1 MWLGKILV
9 VLLWAQ
15 SGRVRREIVVIV
27 NCCGDID
34 VVVDR
39 KRGLWRVLGLAFRLL
54 GLFVTGLTTFF
65 NEESTLTFLLPVAC
79 LRFLALSLFGHS
91 FPRLH
96 FVDGGTLVLELLQL
110 GRLVADSIELMHHII
125 AFVNHFVDFEL

>member
-27 NCCGDID
+27 NGCGDID

-39 KRGLWRVLGLAFRLL
+39 
-54 GLFVTGLTTFF
+54 
-65 NEESTLTFLLPVAC
+65 
-79 LRFLALSLFGHS
+79 
-91 FPRLH
+91 
-96 FVDGGTLVLELLQL
+96 
-110 GRLVADSIELMHHII
+110 
-125 AFVNHFVDFEL
+125 